1 MKTTTEK
8 QIIALLERK
17 QEIDQMNEGGFTE
30 NNRWLIDT
38 TELLLRHQLEL
49 TEKLRDAGIL
59 R

>member
-8 QIIALLERK
+8 QIIALLKRK

-30 NNRWLIDT
+30 NNRWLIDA

-49 TEKLRDAGIL
+49 TEELRNAGIL